1 MARRQEHHAYVASTL
16 VRAAPPNWQ
25 RAAGLTTY
33 YNRHKFHAALITH
46 DADLG
51 RVVQI
56 VSCLGDWPGE
66 ALTFG
71 ARVALPEGDVRLE
84 VRVDGAAQR
93 FLWATEGQ
101 ALHEIGGVLDA
112 SIISDEGGRGEHG
125 SFTGAF
131 VGMLAH
137 DLTGQAW
144 AAEFLD
150 FAYSP
155 G

>member
-1 MARRQEHHAYVASTL
+1 MVEAT
-16 VRAAPPNWQ
+16 PPNWQ

-46 DADLG
+46 DRALG

-66 ALTFG
+66 GLTFG
-71 ARVALPEGDVRLE
+71 ASVPLPDGPIRLG
-84 VRVDGAAQR
+84 VQVTGATQQ
-93 FLWATEGQ
+93 FYWSQDGQ
-101 ALHEIGGVLDA
+101 APQAIGDVLDA
-112 SIISDEGGRGEHG
+112 TIISDEGGRGEHS

-131 VGMLAH
+131 VGMVGY
-137 DLTGQAW
+137 DMTGHGW
-144 AAEFLD
+144 SAEFLSFD
-150 FAYSP
+150 YSP